1 MGILDIFKIK
11 QFKRQIQEQA
21 AEQDKLLRHNQFL
34 VNKLNFIGADRYDQV
49 TDLVNQKLA
58 QKEEVDQRFRND
70 VQMYNARI
78 EELRNNTRVAKIDFE
93 TETQKLQ
100 ELKKKSERQ
109 DKRIFKSAEIYRS
122 LSNAVKRLGTY
133 ESIHSYDPKLAADL
147 DDLYPSV
154 ILRLHHMDVKNLR
167 QAFRSN
173 DSQINQVLKV
183 YQTRYTTKANQSI
196 YQLMVLGLRSELQ
209 NILFNLKYG
218 KLDDSVQKVKELT
231 AKYRTIADDGNQSI
245 AKTLISFIDE
255 IEYLFINAVKIEF
268 NYYVKKQQEKE
279 ERMALRQQL
288 KEEAEERKR
297 LLLEKKRI
305 QEEETK
311 YLQELERNRQLLA
324 SAANENE
331 TALYQQRILELEG
344 QLSDV
349 TLKKEEISSLEHG
362 KAGTVYIISNKGSF
376 GESVF
381 KIGMTRRLEPIDRI
395 NELGSASVPF
405 RFDVHSLIFSQDA
418 VNLESELHKR
428 LANRRVNKVNFR
440 KEFFNATI
448 EELESIVNEV
458 DPTAEFISV
467 MEAEEYNQSLS
478 SVENYDV
485 IPNEDDE
492 LDDEIED
499 ISESEN

>member
-11 QFKRQIQEQA
+11 QFKRQIQEQT
-21 AEQDKLLRHNQFL
+21 EEYYRLLQHNQFL

-58 QKEEVDQRFRND
+58 EKEEVDKQFRTD
-70 VQMYNARI
+70 VQNYNDQI
-78 EELRNNTRVAKIDFE
+78 SELRNNVRVAKIDFE
-93 TETQKLQ
+93 TESQRLQ

-109 DKRIFKSAEIYRS
+109 DKRIVKSAEIYRS
-122 LSNAVKRLGTY
+122 LSHAVKRLGTS
-133 ESIHSYDPKLAADL
+133 ESINSYDPNLAADL

-173 DSQINQVLKV
+173 DSQINKVLNV
-183 YQTRYTTKANQSI
+183 YQNRYTTKANQSI

-209 NILFNLKYG
+209 NILYNLKYG

-245 AKTLISFIDE
+245 ARTLISFIDE

-311 YLQELERNRQLLA
+311 YLQELERNRNLLN
-324 SAANENE
+324 SSSNIDEI
-331 TALYQQRILELEG
+331 ALYQQRILELEG

-362 KAGTVYIISNKGSF
+362 KAGTVYIISNKGAF
-376 GESVF
+376 GDNIF
-381 KIGMTRRLEPIDRI
+381 KIGMTRRLDPMDRI

-405 RFDVHSLIFSQDA
+405 RFDVHSLIFSKDA
-418 VNLESELHKR
+418 VTLENELHKR
-428 LANRRVNKVNFR
+428 LSNRRVNKVNFR

-448 EELESIVNEV
+448 EELESVVNDV
-458 DPTAEFISV
+458 DPTAEFVSV

-478 SVENYDV
+478 SEENYDV
-485 IPNEDDE
+485 QLDDDDE

-499 ISESEN
+499 VTESE